1 MKVFNETSLL
11 KNMSVVLIITFIFFS
26 IFTTSIIVNYHKE
39 QLEREAIDIKNDYIN
54 IHRELIKK
62 EVDKIHNMDK
72 QKYKSVVFEDFD
84 EQYMYFFAI
93 ALFFLLIEFLIGEKR
108 GRNLF
113 KSVRRK

>member
-1 MKVFNETSLL
+1 MYENCK
-11 KNMSVVLIITFIFFS
+11 
-26 IFTTSIIVNYHKE
+26 KE
-39 QLEREAIDIKNDYIN
+39 IIN
-54 IHRELIKK
+54 IIKEANIK
-62 EVDKIHNMDK
+62 DEIDLNNLQAIVDKIHNMDK

-93 ALFFLLIEFLIGEKR
+93 ALFFLLIEFLIGENR